1 MYDRGSGLEYMD
13 KCQEQLP
20 GSAFI
25 PNTGVSTEHLEDNEK
40 GKDSESSASS
50 EHGVAIISSWRQR
63 VWAEAACSLT
73 ACLASLMIG
82 IIVGFSSPTL
92 TQLDSPEHLNQLIEA
107 GSIYASVFGV
117 SAKLSCII

>member
-1 MYDRGSGLEYMD
+1 MED
-13 KCQEQLP
+13 KRQEQLP
-20 GSAFI
+20 GSTFI
-25 PNTGVSTEHLEDNEK
+25 PNTGVSIKHIEDNEN

-50 EHGVAIISSWRQR
+50 DHGVAVISSRRQR

-73 ACLASLMIG
+73 ACLSSLMIG

-107 GSIYASVFGV
+107 GTIYASVFGV
-117 SAKLSCII
+117 SKYLLAIQGFSSLSSA